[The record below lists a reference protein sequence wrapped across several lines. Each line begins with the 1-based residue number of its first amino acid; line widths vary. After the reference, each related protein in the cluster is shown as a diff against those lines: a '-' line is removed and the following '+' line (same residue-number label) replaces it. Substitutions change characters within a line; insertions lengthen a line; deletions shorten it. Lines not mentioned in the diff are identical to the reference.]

1 MGPLLSRG
9 VYRAPYLVKGL
20 PALVAVDRYGVARK
34 HLAVP
39 PGASWER
46 CVAWMEQKLELWDPL
61 PQLVLVNPAKAVP
74 VGPSTREIPSRM
86 YRDPHDARAYRRIL
100 AKNAANR
107 MPGRGSTLG

>member
-20 PALVAVDRYGVARK
+20 PALVAVDRFGVARK

-46 CVAWMEQKLELWDPL
+46 CVAWMEQKLELWDPA
-61 PQLVLVNPAKAVP
+61 PQLALVNPQKQRDHM
-74 VGPSTREIPSRM
+74 TREIPARM
-86 YRDPHDARAYRRIL
+86 YRDPHDIRAYRRML

-107 MPGRGSTLG
+107 MPGRGPTLG

>member
-1 MGPLLSRG
+1 MGSLLKRG

-46 CVAWMEQKLELWDPL
+46 CVQWMEQKLELWDPA
-61 PQLVLVNPAKAVP
+61 PQLVLVKP
-74 VGPSTREIPSRM
+74 VKRHEPTREIPARM
-86 YRDPHDARAYRRIL
+86 YRDPHDIRAYRRML
-100 AKNAANR
+100 AKNAANAIPVR
-107 MPGRGSTLG
+107 PHPLG